1 MHNAYGLGNKYQ
13 LSGQI
18 FCLTIVKRR
27 EKKKDFSLFK
37 DKPIIVQVSH
47 IDL

>member
-1 MHNAYGLGNKYQ
+1 MDKNLE
-13 LSGQI
+13 
-18 FCLTIVKRR
+18 RWR
-27 EKKKDFSLFK
+27 EKEKDFSPFK